1 MTRHLTHAAF
11 ALLIMTGTAA
21 AQNAAGPGPGNALAV
36 KQAESSALVSS
47 ARSFILQTLNGV
59 EDVQAREGT
68 RDAIDNAR
76 TCIAHRVGVT
86 ESNKAAIFGRLKAEG
101 LVDLGDDDKFAG
113 GLMLG
118 SFPPL
123 IADGGDCPPP
133 PPTHSQTPRRRF
145 EA

>member
-11 ALLIMTGTAA
+11 ALVIMTGTAA

-36 KQAESSALVSS
+36 KQAESAALVSS

-59 EDVQAREGT
+59 EDVRAREGT

-86 ESNKAAIFGRLKAEG
+86 ESTKAAIFGRLKAEG
-101 LVDLGDDDKFAG
+101 LLDLGDDDKFTG

-118 SFPPL
+118 IFPPF
-123 IADGGDCPPP
+123 IDDRDACPHAPHTYVP
-133 PPTHSQTPRRRF
+133 APT
-145 EA
+145 